1 MIIMISPARFCSYR
15 DRFYDFYNHNNRLPT
30 SITIFM
36 PRIIAVLPTRFT
48 WEKTTLPIVR
58 PNRLAL
64 LKSRAA
70 QRQIESAVR
79 RDLFVDFGQ

>member
-1 MIIMISPARFCSYR
+1 
-15 DRFYDFYNHNNRLPT
+15 
-30 SITIFM
+30 M
-36 PRIIAVLPTRFT
+36 PRIIAVLPTPFT
-48 WEKTTLPIVR
+48 WEKTTLALVR

-79 RDLFVDFGQ
+79 RDLFVDLGQLN